1 MAREDDRPPTPLGS
15 IHIRPRDLKW
25 TRTRGTT
32 DGARRTP
39 LGQAHG
45 IAEVDPDATPRTPA
59 STPAAVG
66 GPSARPDAAPQP
78 GARRWPWLV
87 ALALASALVVV
98 LLVR

>member
-25 TRTRGTT
+25 TRPRGTT

-45 IAEVDPDATPRTPA
+45 SVVADATPREPAPTPA
-59 STPAAVG
+59 VTSE
-66 GPSARPDAAPQP
+66 PSAKPDAQPQ
-78 GARRWPWLV
+78 ARTRRWPWLV
-87 ALALASALVVV
+87 ALVLASVIAVV